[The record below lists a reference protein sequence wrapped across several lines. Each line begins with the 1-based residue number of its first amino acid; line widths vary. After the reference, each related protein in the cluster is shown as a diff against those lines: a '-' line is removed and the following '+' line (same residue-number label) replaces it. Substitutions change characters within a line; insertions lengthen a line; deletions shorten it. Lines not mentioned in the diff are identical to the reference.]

1 LVLLG
6 IAIAVSDVSNSN
18 LLVAMCCG
26 VVLMYRPLQLSPRI
40 ESKPQPTVEEVVTF
54 VSTQNFRLYRQQELN
69 RIIASLLSNNSILV
83 VGEEGSGKSTL
94 AVAVVEKLEQD
105 GFVVINCEPTT
116 PKQMLKEIAEHLGV
130 DTYSIDGKA
139 LTTDKL
145 KRAIAI
151 YLENNTVF
159 LIIDDAHNCE
169 PKFRGWLKYLR
180 RQNVPMLL
188 LATRPPKSDVFINIP
203 RIELAPLPE
212 YAIREL
218 MERTALDK
226 GINLKTHDLARLQ
239 ERAGGNPMLAKRS
252 IDEEFLGLDVEAG
265 DHTRYFDMSPAILLV
280 GCAFIVMRFVALGTN
295 NAALYVMTGATG
307 ALFAGASYAMR
318 ALPKEDKRR
327 I

>member
-1 LVLLG
+1 MFRLFQP
-6 IAIAVSDVSNSN
+6 SSN
-18 LLVAMCCG
+18 
-26 VVLMYRPLQLSPRI
+26 I
-40 ESKPQPTVEEVVTF
+40 ESKPQVPVGEAATTVPTYT
-54 VSTQNFRLYRQQELN
+54 FRLYRQQELN
-69 RIIASLLSNNSILV
+69 RIVASLLSNNSILV
-83 VGEEGSGKSTL
+83 VGEEGSGKTTL

-105 GFVVINCEPTT
+105 GFAVINCEPTT

-130 DTYSIDGKA
+130 DTHNIDGKA

-145 KRAIAI
+145 KRAIAG

-159 LIIDDAHNCE
+159 LVIDDAHNCE
-169 PKFRGWLKYLR
+169 PKFRGWLKYLQ
-180 RQNVPMLL
+180 RQRAPMLL

-218 MERTALDK
+218 MEKTALDK
-226 GINLKTHDLARLQ
+226 GINLRPHDLARLQ

-252 IDEEFLGLDVEAG
+252 IDEEFLGLDIETG
-265 DHTRYFDMSPAILLV
+265 DHTRYFDMTPVILLV

-295 NAALYVMTGATG
+295 NVALYIMTGATG

-327 I
+327 L